1 MDGGLWLS
9 RSRPYMGCSTSDD
22 EDDGR
27 GAQSFRKSTNRLK
40 ILGVGRLTEIKFH
53 VEEPRT
59 LGSNVRNVIATAT
72 WWPEYLHS
80 WFVGQA
86 RYVTF
91 IMGGAISLLLLNVDR
106 DKFIFF
112 YGIKIMEQNVSF
124 ILGYGAASRRNAFP
138 TSRSNIVASS
148 SRVEIHK
155 QWDSGTQRWFNTL
168 RTGAFKLFKCTFPG
182 SKQFKSTFI
191 LCFFKY
197 L

>member
-1 MDGGLWLS
+1 M
-9 RSRPYMGCSTSDD
+9 
-22 EDDGR
+22 
-27 GAQSFRKSTNRLK
+27 
-40 ILGVGRLTEIKFH
+40 
-53 VEEPRT
+53 
-59 LGSNVRNVIATAT
+59 
-72 WWPEYLHS
+72 
-80 WFVGQA
+80 GQA

-155 QWDSGTQRWFNTL
+155 Q
-168 RTGAFKLFKCTFPG
+168 
-182 SKQFKSTFI
+182 
-191 LCFFKY
+191 
-197 L
+197 